1 MAFPDRIERTV
12 ELAHPLDKVW
22 VALTTADGLSAWFGK
37 EATIDARPGGAGRMT
52 FASGLSVQ
60 MRVERVEE
68 PHVFGFTWQIPD
80 LPDDDPRRTYVEFTL
95 EPVGAGTRLR
105 VVETGFAQ
113 LPDDTRRMDYDS
125 HAEGWAT
132 ELGDL
137 ATYLDAA

>member
-22 VALTTADGLSAWFGK
+22 IAVTTADGLGAWFGK

-52 FASGLSVQ
+52 FASGLSVE

-68 PHVFGFTWQIPD
+68 PHVFGFTWRIPD
-80 LPDDDPRRTYVEFTL
+80 LPDDDPRRTYVEFNL
-95 EPVGAGTRLR
+95 EQVGASTRLR
-105 VVETGFAQ
+105 VIEAGFAQ
-113 LPDDTRRMDYDS
+113 LADDTRRSAYDS